1 MADYD
6 NTDSGA
12 AFKPFDTQR
21 LILQGKVN
29 SQGEDHKCV
38 FVMDETKNGKRIIE
52 VYQRIGV
59 LFENDKGGK
68 ENAPDYTGPFNDTR
82 RIAAWKKM
90 KDGNA
95 YMTFSLSDQQS
106 QQSQGGFQQV
116 SADPFSTDLQ
126 NDKIPF

>member
-21 LILQGKVN
+21 MILQGKIN
-29 SQGEDHKCV
+29 DRGNEMKNV
-38 FVMDETKNGKRIIE
+38 FVMDETKSGKKIIE
-52 VYQRIGV
+52 VYQRVGV
-59 LFENDKGGK
+59 LFENDKGAN
-68 ENAPDYTGPFNDTR
+68 ENAPDYTGPLNETR

-95 YMTFSLSDQQS
+95 YMTFSVSDQKQ
-106 QQSQGGFQQV
+106 QGGLHQAAV
-116 SADPFSTDLQ
+116 VDNSLH
-126 NDKIPF
+126 NDSIPF